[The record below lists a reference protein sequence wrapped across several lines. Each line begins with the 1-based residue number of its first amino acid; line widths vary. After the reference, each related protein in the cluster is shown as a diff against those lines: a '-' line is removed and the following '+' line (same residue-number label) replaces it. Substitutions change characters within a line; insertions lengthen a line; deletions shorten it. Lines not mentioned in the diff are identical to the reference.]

1 MKDNNIIQD
10 MFDELTFKEIVG
22 KSKKLQESIERG
34 TRSLDLFP
42 ALAQDLYASLYRN
55 DPQLTD
61 EPPYG
66 TEFNRKNIE
75 TFMEDQ
81 RFTDIRGYS
90 VLDDFSSASA
100 TYAIMDEIIYR
111 LENDEEFKNL
121 AQQQNDMKNKKDE
134 DKGEASQQMK
144 QASNQMQNKI
154 RQALRVGIKQAQQE
168 LQKNEEAFAS
178 IGWGKEDGE
187 MKKMSFEDKD
197 LFIQQYK
204 KVQDMAKYIGKYK
217 DLASSSR
224 VSRVK
229 DIRTELCGV
238 TMGNNITR
246 ALPQELIQ
254 LSHPLLKYDVYR
266 KMQERQLLQYELEM
280 EETRGEGSIVCL
292 VDDSGSMYPELEPI
306 ARGIMFGLMKCAEK
320 DNRNFSCDIFSS
332 SRNNFTRDILK
343 GKPSPKDVIDLLSVS
358 FEGGTDYGQP
368 LRFALDKI
376 TESEFK
382 DGDIVLITDGECAL
396 STNIINEIVDVKE
409 KYDCKITTVLV
420 GDAANNRWIDMDNL
434 RKWSD
439 YIYTDLGD
447 ETLTEIYKNM

>member
-42 ALAQDLYASLYRN
+42 ALAQDLYSSLYRN

-168 LQKNEEAFAS
+168 LQENEEAFAS

-204 KVQDMAKYIGKYK
+204 KVQDMARYIGKYK

-280 EETRGEGSIVCL
+280 EETRGEGSIICL

-332 SRNNFTRDILK
+332 SRNNFTCDILK
-343 GKPSPKDVIDLLSVS
+343 GKPSPKNVIDLLSVS